1 MGVDLMKIPLDTRLI
16 LSASHLHAIEEWAN
30 AEVEAAL
37 KAFDGRIKTL
47 EHDTLKNR
55 VAIIEFNQRLAEASR
70 KSLRR
75 EGDD

>member
-30 AEVEAAL
+30 AEVEVAM
-37 KAFDGRIKTL
+37 KAFEKRIKTL

-55 VAIIEFNQRLAEASR
+55 VALIEFNQRLTEASN
-70 KSLRR
+70 KVTKK
-75 EGDD
+75 EG